1 MRLGS
6 KNIIRVKVKLKIS
19 SRTGHQVSSL
29 LKVLGTK
36 EDDDAAVGS
45 RGGAVAEL
53 VGTGEEKLKWINGRI
68 KI

>member
-1 MRLGS
+1 MGS
-6 KNIIRVKVKLKIS
+6 KNIIRVKFKLNFS
-19 SRTGHQVSSL
+19 NYTGHQVSSL

-36 EDDDAAVGS
+36 EDDDTAVGI

>member
-1 MRLGS
+1 MAT
-6 KNIIRVKVKLKIS
+6 K
-19 SRTGHQVSSL
+19 VSSL
-29 LKVLGTK
+29 LEVLGTK